1 MNPLVA
7 TATTPKMVES
17 LKVKIMYWLTA
28 ACNSNTVDME
38 HI

>member
-1 MNPLVA
+1 MNPLAA
-7 TATTPKMVES
+7 TAMTPNMVES